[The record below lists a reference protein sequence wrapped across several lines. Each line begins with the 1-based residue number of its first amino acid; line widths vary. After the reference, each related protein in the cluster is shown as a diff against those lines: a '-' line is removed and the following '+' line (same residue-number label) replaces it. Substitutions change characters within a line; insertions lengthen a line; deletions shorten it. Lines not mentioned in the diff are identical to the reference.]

1 MMIRRFFFVLLFV
14 PLVCQAQFS
23 EQAFK
28 FGKVLDWINHYYVD
42 SVDQEALVEKA
53 IVEML
58 QELDPHSVYYN
69 KEEVKRMNEPLQ
81 GGFEGIGISFNIL
94 KDTLFVISTISGGP
108 SEKVGIMAGDRILE
122 VDGENI
128 AGKGIDNSD
137 VFRLLKGPKGTK
149 VDVKIKR
156 RNIRGLLDFTI
167 VRDKIPIYSI
177 DASYKIADGIG
188 YIKLNRFAITTSSEF
203 DEKIK
208 ELKKEGVQDLILDLS
223 NNGGGYLEEAIS
235 LADQFLD
242 GRKEIL
248 YTEGINSPR
257 KEYMASVK
265 GEFEEGRVIII
276 IDEGS
281 ASASE
286 IVAGAIQDWDRG
298 VVVGRRSFGKGLVQR
313 PLMLPDGSM
322 VRLTIARYYTPTG
335 RLIQKSYE
343 NGVSDYNN
351 DLINRYNSGEL
362 SSADSFHFPDS
373 LKYYT
378 LENKRVVYGGGGI
391 MPDVFVP
398 IDTTFIT
405 PYYRSLI
412 NKGILNSF
420 VLEYVDKNR
429 GDLTNTYENFDKF
442 NASFQTDDELL
453 SKLTAHGEENSLKFN
468 QEEFETSKDHI
479 RLLMKA
485 YIARDLW
492 NNNEFYIIF
501 NSQEKVIQEALEI
514 LQSKNLYKEKL
525 K

>member
-1 MMIRRFFFVLLFV
+1 MARRIFIVLFFI
-14 PLVCQAQFS
+14 PIVCQAQFS

-42 SVDQEALVEKA
+42 SVDQEKLVEDA
-53 IVEML
+53 IVNML
-58 QELDPHSVYYN
+58 KELDPHSVYYN
-69 KEEVKRMNEPLQ
+69 KEEVNRMNEPLQ
-81 GGFEGIGISFNIL
+81 GNFEGIGIQFNIL

-108 SEKVGIMAGDRILE
+108 SEKVGILAGDRILE

-128 AGKGIDNSD
+128 AGKGIENAD

-149 VDVKIKR
+149 VNVRIMR
-156 RNIRGLLDFTI
+156 RNLKGLIDFTI
-167 VRDKIPIYSI
+167 TRDRIPIYSI
-177 DASYKIADGIG
+177 DAAYEIADGIG
-188 YIKLNRFAITTSSEF
+188 YIKLNRFAITTSNEF
-203 DEKIK
+203 NEKIN
-208 ELKKEGVQDLILDLS
+208 ELKQQGINDLILDLS

-235 LADQFLD
+235 LADQFLE
-242 GRKEIL
+242 GRKSIL
-248 YTEGINSPR
+248 YTEGVNSPR
-257 KEYMASVK
+257 KEYMGSVK
-265 GEFEEGRVIII
+265 GEFEEGRVILI

-335 RLIQKSYE
+335 RLIQKPYE
-343 NGVSDYNN
+343 NGVDEYNN

-362 SSADSFHFPDS
+362 SSKDSIHFPDS

-398 IDTTFIT
+398 IDTTNVT

-412 NKGILNSF
+412 GKGLFNTF
-420 VLEYVDKNR
+420 LLEYVDNNRKSLKNKYT
-429 GDLTNTYENFDKF
+429 DFSMYEE
-442 NASFQTDDELL
+442 SFEVDDELL
-453 SKLTAHGEENSLKFN
+453 KKLVDYAEKNGLAYNE
-468 QEEFETSKDHI
+468 EEFQISREHI
-479 RLLMKA
+479 KLLVKA
-485 YIARDLW
+485 YVARDLW
-492 NNNEFYIIF
+492 NTSEFYQVL
-501 NSQEKVIQEALEI
+501 NTQEKPILKALEI
-514 LQSKNLYKEKL
+514 LQNKDIYKDKL